1 MYTAHYSYQVDCS
14 SDMLCT
20 SKKTNIW
27 VNMKFTM
34 RMRFACWKKISVCF
48 LYPEICF
55 LMKVSF
61 ITSVPVEFCGTLP
74 ATLGPK
80 SVHLLIPTTILNHR
94 TERGRMT
101 VNAVHS
107 KGQVGDYELESES
120 VDLVASV
127 LKIMS
132 VMVHHHVPLPANSKK
147 PISWGHCRRQ
157 PYGKIQHRQR
167 EGLGP
172 DSSKFACWR
181 ES

>member
-1 MYTAHYSYQVDCS
+1 
-14 SDMLCT
+14 
-20 SKKTNIW
+20 
-27 VNMKFTM
+27 MKFTM
-34 RMRFACWKKISVCF
+34 RCGLHVEKNFSVCF
-48 LYPEICF
+48 LYPEIHF

-61 ITSVPVEFCGTLP
+61 VTSVSVEFCGTLP

-107 KGQVGDYELESES
+107 EGQVGEYELKSES

-132 VMVHHHVPLPANSKK
+132 WWFPSLPAPRS
-147 PISWGHCRRQ
+147 PSPGDTAEGSHVGR
-157 PYGKIQHRQR
+157 YSTGKGR
-167 EGLGP
+167 G
-172 DSSKFACWR
+172 
-181 ES
+181 